1 MKLKYSHFLS
11 CVYQIGTNNCAR
23 YRTLSGGIGAESPT
37 PTHSSDYVDDEEG
50 DNDDMTE
57 NTAVLNGITNSSA
70 DCGSVAA
77 SANMTKHL
85 KPKQNN
91 HSSHLSK
98 ASTISYQKASVHYV
112 RTFAILIPL
121 YMCVKSFSRAALVCE
136 MCT

>member
-1 MKLKYSHFLS
+1 MKLKYSLRSRLLS
-11 CVYQIGTNNCAR
+11 SLYQRQIGTNNCAAR

-70 DCGSVAA
+70 DCGSGAA

-85 KPKQNN
+85 KPKQNS

-112 RTFAILIPL
+112 RTFSRFIR
-121 YMCVKSFSRAALVCE
+121 VKAFQVQHSA
-136 MCT
+136 